1 MPASKATLSY
11 PGCKSCLSK
20 PCDHLRYG
28 GVFPGKFL
36 FVHRRR
42 HNASPQG
49 CPFLPASFD
58 EVRRLLDGTSWQD
71 LAALVED
78 VVPQLSPEE
87 YLSVRQEHYI
97 TDCSDRE
104 GRIRF
109 LEALWKA
116 DALSAVRVP
125 DDFRTDKTLG
135 AWLVENE
142 QTGR

>member
-1 MPASKATLSY
+1 MPVSGATLSY
-11 PGCKSCLSK
+11 PGCKSCLAK
-20 PCDHLRYG
+20 PCNHLRFG

-42 HNASPQG
+42 LSAAPQE

-58 EVRRLLDGTSWQD
+58 EVRRLLDDTSRQD

-78 VVPQLSPEE
+78 MVSQLSPEE
-87 YLSVRQEHYI
+87 YLSVRQEHYV

-109 LEALWKA
+109 LEALWEA

-125 DDFRTDKTLG
+125 GNFRTDGTLG

-142 QTGR
+142 LTGG